1 MDDSQRVTVSV
12 IDPNG
17 KVFFNE
23 RLTINAKPK
32 EVEHKVET
40 RGAFEMCFQ
49 VYGGPAQIPIRLFF
63 HVDYKPRTA
72 DGYSRKVAKT
82 DIPSLSD
89 QIPIIEVRSG

>member
-1 MDDSQRVTVSV
+1 MSV